1 MTADPQRMC
10 PTRLDG
16 RVSLFAHRIGVA
28 RCQEQQ
34 RACFHKCYSCEWNNA
49 HQAQKTQTRRAKSLA
64 RPKPES
70 VPVLEI
76 GTRPQ
81 GLPEHGSLPELP
93 DQTAQ
98 FVPSTTE

>member
-1 MTADPQRMC
+1 MC
-10 PTRLDG
+10 PTRLDA
-16 RVSLFAHRIGVA
+16 RVSLFAHRISVG

-49 HQAQKTQTRRAKSLA
+49 YQAQKTQTKRARGPA
-64 RPKPES
+64 RPKPEA
-70 VPVLEI
+70 VPVLE
-76 GTRPQ
+76 TQTKPQ
-81 GLPEHGSLPELP
+81 GPPQHDALPELP